1 MNYKLK
7 LMGGCVMERHEVEG
21 YSIYWDSDTGYFNVC
36 NGSEVVSQRPTFDEA
51 RESASLLYNKTKRLK
66 SSNIFR

>member
-1 MNYKLK
+1 
-7 LMGGCVMERHEVEG
+7 MEYHEVEG

-36 NGSEVVSQRPTFDEA
+36 SGSEVVSQRPTFEEA
-51 RESASLLYNKTKRLK
+51 RESASLLYNKIERFE

>member
-1 MNYKLK
+1 
-7 LMGGCVMERHEVEG
+7 MEYHEVEG

-36 NGSEVVSQRPTFDEA
+36 SGSEVVSQRLTFEEA
-51 RESASLLYNKTKRLK
+51 RESASLLYNKIERFE

>member
-1 MNYKLK
+1 
-7 LMGGCVMERHEVEG
+7 MEYHEVEG

-36 NGSEVVSQRPTFDEA
+36 SGSEVVSQRLIFEEA
-51 RESASLLYNKTKRLK
+51 RESASLLYNKIERFE